1 VFSYEQDYYLQ
12 RASIVLNIGS
22 SDVSVLE
29 THRINNL
36 LSMGKVVVSEVKANA
51 TIAEDYKDVVVLV
64 PIIAKEEM
72 NDEDIS
78 NIEIRLIE
86 EQASIIHQILLNLL
100 ADENEL
106 KLRSQLGRSH
116 YVNRLLPNHKLK
128 LYQALNQTVNYFSSS
143 IHIKVLTRRNQVG

>member
-1 VFSYEQDYYLQ
+1 
-12 RASIVLNIGS
+12 
-22 SDVSVLE
+22 
-29 THRINNL
+29 
-36 LSMGKVVVSEVKANA
+36 MGKVVVSELKANV

-116 YVNRLLPNHKLK
+116 YLNILLPNHKLK
-128 LYQALNQTVNYFSSS
+128 LYQALNQTVNYFSKFDTD
-143 IHIKVLTRRNQVG
+143 KVLTRHNQVG